1 MSYARARLWLGISG
15 VGTVVMVSLFLLVA
29 QVPARLLSTTMQ
41 FSVSEVVSLTTV
53 LFAYAVLSAPFDF
66 FGGFILPK
74 EYGRTQERL
83 PAFLA
88 KWGRGVLLHS
98 LLLFG
103 IGLALIGATREGG
116 TGLAVAAFFGISLL
130 LLVAQPLVAFALG
143 AGRSLPLP
151 PEMNS
156 LLEKQEGKKPLR
168 VTLIETE
175 ATYFTGGIV
184 GLPRKE
190 RVILSSQWLE
200 RLTPGELR
208 AVLLRK
214 QGVIESGSRLRGL
227 LLALGWNTG
236 GFWLSAVLANGTA
249 GGTASVAGLVTCG
262 LWFTLW
268 SFIGLLLLPTPS
280 QRGVFEGDAYA
291 LKNKTDRQTLQSVI
305 EKLDRDQDDE
315 PARPQ
320 SIETYFHPLPSVER
334 RLARLE
340 SSSAKVKTQSEIGA
354 WHGARMAIYL
364 SWAGFSFLSRAV
376 HCNAGRP
383 DAWVFLPSD

>member
-15 VGTVVMVSLFLLVA
+15 VGTVVMVSLFLLIA
-29 QVPARLLSTTMQ
+29 QVPTRLLSTTAQ
-41 FSVSEVVSLTTV
+41 FSSSDVVSLATV

-66 FGGFILPK
+66 FGGYILPK
-74 EYGRTQERL
+74 EYGRTQERF

-98 LLLFG
+98 LVLFG
-103 IGLALIGATREGG
+103 VGFALIEATRAGG
-116 TGLAVAAFFGISLL
+116 TGLAVAVFLGISLL
-130 LLVAQPLVAFALG
+130 LLTVQPLVAFALG
-143 AGRSLPLP
+143 GGRSLPLP
-151 PEMNS
+151 PETNA
-156 LLEKQEGKKPLR
+156 LLVDLEGKKPLR

-175 ATYFTGGIV
+175 STYFTGGVV
-184 GLPRKE
+184 GLPGNE
-190 RVILSSQWLE
+190 RVLLSSQWLK
-200 RLTPGELR
+200 RLTPGELK

-214 QGVIESGSRLRGL
+214 RGVIESGSRLRGL
-227 LLALGWNTG
+227 LLALVWNTG
-236 GFWLSAVLANGTA
+236 GFWISAVLAKWTA

-268 SFIGLLLLPTPS
+268 SFVGLLLLPTPS

-291 LKNKTDRQTLQSVI
+291 LEHKTDRQTLQSMI
-305 EKLDRDQDDE
+305 EKLDGDQDDE

-320 SIETYFHPLPSVER
+320 SVETYFHPLPSVER
-334 RLARLE
+334 RLSRLE
-340 SSSAKVKTQSEIGA
+340 ALGAKTETQSKIGA